1 MATKTVNLPVQTRSL
16 DAMPASINE
25 ETRTLEVV
33 WTTETPVERW
43 DFWSGERYMEV
54 LDLGDGSVNMERMNT
69 RAPLLDSHT
78 QWGTDGVIG
87 VVERAWLE
95 NRQGLAVVRF
105 LKDDERADKV
115 WNKVRQGV
123 LNKISVGYSIEEFE
137 ESYDNNVRTLRAV
150 RWTPLEISIVAV
162 PADNDAAVRSA
173 DKRVSAC
180 VIKTRV
186 NTAKKNKPKQ
196 FKRKEHKSMKKRF
209 KREIEDLAPEQVSEV
224 AGIIEDE
231 AEQINTAVEEAVTA
245 LDALETEVPAEVTA
259 IVESLAETV
268 DSITTDTETQINE
281 IMEDE
286 EEPPPAAEDET
297 RAAQIMELCD
307 IAGLSAREA
316 RAYIRGKL
324 TPQEVSKDLLRRRAA
339 KSGSGGVNGH
349 RGEGGKSAKGFS
361 DFIKE
366 RNKK

>member
-1 MATKTVNLPVQTRSL
+1 MATKTVNLPVQIRSM

-54 LDLGDGSVNMERMNT
+54 LDLGEVSVNMERMTT

-87 VVERAWLE
+87 VVERAWIE

-137 ESYDNNVRTLRAV
+137 ESYDNGVRTLRAV

-173 DKRVSAC
+173 DKRASAC
-180 VIKTRV
+180 VIKSRA
-186 NTAKKNKPKQ
+186 NTKKSKPKQ
-196 FKRKEHKSMKKRF
+196 FKRKEHKKMKKRF
-209 KREIEDLAPEQVSEV
+209 KRQIEDLAPEQLAEV
-224 AGIIEDE
+224 AGIVDDE

-259 IVESLAETV
+259 IVENLAETV
-268 DSITTDTETQINE
+268 DNITTDTETQINE
-281 IMEDE
+281 IMDDD
-286 EEPPPAAEDET
+286 EEPPPAGEGDGE
-297 RAAQIMELCD
+297 RAAQILDLCET
-307 IAGLSAREA
+307 AGVSVREA
-316 RAYIRGKL
+316 RTFIKRGYSTADVARALLKKKADEFKSTRGKN
-324 TPQEVSKDLLRRRAA
+324 DD
-339 KSGSGGVNGH
+339 
-349 RGEGGKSAKGFS
+349 GKSRVSLKSVAQKMY
-361 DFIKE
+361 
-366 RNKK
+366 KK